1 MIWYMIVGLV
11 FTGIVIWFE
20 LREEKEKNF

>member
-20 LREEKEKNF
+20 LREEKEKNL